1 MNDKAFIDT
10 NIWVYAHLQDTK
22 NNKCDTALEL
32 LETLPQLICSTQVL
46 NEYYSVMLKNK
57 IADNLIQDNT
67 EIIIAVSNV
76 QVIQIST
83 IQQAHKIKLKY
94 GFSYWDSLI
103 VASALEANCEQLYSE
118 DMQHK
123 QVIEGRLTVLN
134 PFKTLLI
141 WAELRNNE

>member
-22 NNKCDTALEL
+22 NNKCDIALEL

-76 QVIQIST
+76 QIVQIST

-141 WAELRNNE
+141 